1 MSDIRMQSIFLDE
14 EFVYIQEDKSDV
26 DWYNSRTQ
34 SRARA
39 KSQGGHDPKK
49 GILGGGDIKRTE
61 SNRGMNSRLKS
72 NEIQR
77 AYGKDDRYGHSYFN
91 TKAQKIQSDAYN
103 KNNTKNQEKYEK
115 SRPASHKGQAASRVK
130 KESAI
135 MDMIE
140 II

>member
-1 MSDIRMQSIFLDE
+1 MNDVRMQSIFLDE

-26 DWYNSRTQ
+26 DWYNARAK
-34 SRARA
+34 SRATA

-49 GILGGGDIKRTE
+49 GFPEGYDEKRTRARR
-61 SNRGMNSRLKS
+61 NINSSARS
-72 NEIQR
+72 EEIQR
-77 AYGKDDRYGHSYFN
+77 NGKDDRYNHNYFN
-91 TKAQKIQSDAYN
+91 TKAAKREADATN
-103 KNNTKNQEKYEK
+103 KAQIAVHKVYERNK
-115 SRPASHKGQAASRVK
+115 PTSHKGQAASRVK